1 MVQRLVWQSD
11 LRTSMLAWK
20 RNQDEFSSVC
30 HFSGKC
36 CSNSNST
43 VNTRSK
49 AKLWAVS
56 EMWKVVSCRCISLTA
71 MASLAPITFLAPHS
85 FSIPLR
91 LTLSPTALISCASLN
106 RNLNHFL
113 FQFGYASDIRHIKKT
128 TAQKQKQL
136 NPNIITFHY
145 KRLFMPHLQFGFMWI
160 VSSCSHSS
168 LFVIIQFRSHIII
181 PSYRKEFASAL
192 VFSVWIKIISI
203 TNFMLFA

>member
-11 LRTSMLAWK
+11 LRTSMLAGE

-43 VNTRSK
+43 VYTRSK

-85 FSIPLR
+85 FCIPLR
-91 LTLSPTALISCASLN
+91 LTLLPTALISCASLN

-113 FQFGYASDIRHIKKT
+113 FQFGYADIRHIKNNNSTEAKAIESQYYHVSLQT
-128 TAQKQKQL
+128 FVYASLTVRFYVDRPQL
-136 NPNIITFHY
+136 FPFFTLCY
-145 KRLFMPHLQFGFMWI
+145 Y
-160 VSSCSHSS
+160 S
-168 LFVIIQFRSHIII
+168 I
-181 PSYRKEFASAL
+181 PLS
-192 VFSVWIKIISI
+192 
-203 TNFMLFA
+203 